1 MSKIVKEHITFKRG
15 IEPKQAMNIGMTN
28 TIEDWLKKFSVT
40 RYHINSDLTIDVDR
54 DVDFRNPQE
63 HFSKFPDYIQFNK
76 VEGYF
81 SLVNI
86 GLTTL
91 KGCPKYVKRQF
102 CCNMNKLMT
111 LDYCPE
117 EVGMFICNDNP
128 GAFTVD
134 DVKSRCK
141 VNDYIEVVKDQEI
154 I

>member
-1 MSKIVKEHITFKRG
+1 
-15 IEPKQAMNIGMTN
+15 
-28 TIEDWLKKFSVT
+28 
-40 RYHINSDLTIDVDR
+40 
-54 DVDFRNPQE
+54 
-63 HFSKFPDYIQFNK
+63 
-76 VEGYF
+76 
-81 SLVNI
+81 
-86 GLTTL
+86 
-91 KGCPKYVKRQF
+91 
-102 CCNMNKLMT
+102 MNKLMT